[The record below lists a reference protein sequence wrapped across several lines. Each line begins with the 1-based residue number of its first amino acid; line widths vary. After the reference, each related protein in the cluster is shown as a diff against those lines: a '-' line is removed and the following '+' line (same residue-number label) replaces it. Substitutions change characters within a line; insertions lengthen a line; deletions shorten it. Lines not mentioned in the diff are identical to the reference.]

1 MQILPPQID
10 RLSMLMQEG
19 NAKFRFG
26 VPFGGNAG
34 LGCPGHFLCHFKTVI
49 PILMPLAV
57 NRDKPIKNFK
67 VIGKVRPADIAN
79 AFIQGLMGFGTLMR
93 LPGKRLAPQ

>member
-1 MQILPPQID
+1 
-10 RLSMLMQEG
+10 
-19 NAKFRFG
+19 
-26 VPFGGNAG
+26 
-34 LGCPGHFLCHFKTVI
+34 
-49 PILMPLAV
+49 MPLAV

-79 AFIQGLMGFGTLMR
+79 AFIQGQMGFGNLIR